1 MFRLRFE
8 GAVADKQLLPTRT
21 LVQAIRHLQ
30 QIVYLLAKCQ
40 SGEKL
45 GQRIRFSRDIENNF
59 ELSCGIPEKGSY
71 VFPMEIGA
79 PAASMSFYDDD
90 RILEIDQIGDVARK
104 FHGATKAVG
113 SGDIGSLRE
122 VVPDPDYHA
131 FLLDAYKQALQPD
144 RSGVSLSI
152 EDSGCRKMIDS
163 KTAMESIDSMLS
175 SLPNTLADKNDDAP
189 KFSCITGEVV
199 RVKFPRRVLGIKP
212 PGGRIVDAIYDEKFE
227 SIVLRNRRQP
237 IQVIGRP
244 IDDGENASLVEI
256 ADIVEIH
263 EDRIEIRKFEF
274 DDDLYIADP
283 PLRFRVKSDPENTLY
298 DLRGEF
304 GIILGARSR
313 IDLMKDLNDTLRM
326 LWEEYAKEDP
336 ERLSGDAQD
345 LRDEINNRFRKW
357 S

>member
-1 MFRLRFE
+1 
-8 GAVADKQLLPTRT
+8 
-21 LVQAIRHLQ
+21 
-30 QIVYLLAKCQ
+30 
-40 SGEKL
+40 
-45 GQRIRFSRDIENNF
+45 
-59 ELSCGIPEKGSY
+59 
-71 VFPMEIGA
+71 MEIGV

-90 RILEIDQIGDVARK
+90 QILEIDQIGEVARK

-113 SGDIGSLRE
+113 SSDIGLLCE

-131 FLLDAYKQALQPD
+131 FLLDAYKQALRPD

-163 KTAMESIDSMLS
+163 KTAMESIGPMFS
-175 SLPNTLADKNDDAP
+175 SLPDSLDLADENDDEP
-189 KFSCITGEVV
+189 EFSCITGEVV
-199 RVKFPRRVLGIKP
+199 RVKFPQRLLGIKP
-212 PGGRIVDAIYDEKFE
+212 PGGRIVDAIYDEEFE
-227 SIVLRNRRQP
+227 PVVLRNRRQP
-237 IQVIGRP
+237 IQVIGKS
-244 IDDGENASLVEI
+244 IGDGRNNFLVEI

-263 EDRIEIRKFEF
+263 ENRIEIGKFEF

-283 PLRFRVKSDPENTLY
+283 PLSFQVKSDPESKLY

-313 IDLMKDLNDTLRM
+313 IDLLEDLNDTLRM

-336 ERLSGDAQD
+336 ERLSGDAQE